1 MSFGKKRCATRSNA
15 TMQQLRPCLTLA
27 EPNSCV
33 LCVNALA
40 NGEDLGERREVG
52 PSCPLARSPGGSPAS
67 MHASDARS
75 NARSSAPTP
84 GSLPT
89 SSPCVRAAWYW
100 TGKACASLG
109 NLVDREAAEA
119 STQRR
124 STGHTD
130 KDWTNTGGG
139 TAQPSV
145 IVCFA
150 AASFESFNSL

>member
-1 MSFGKKRCATRSNA
+1 MLHAAANA
-15 TMQQLRPCLTLA
+15 TMQRLGPCLTLA

-33 LCVNALA
+33 LCALALA
-40 NGEDLGERREVG
+40 NGEDLASVVKALASVVKSDR
-52 PSCPLARSPGGSPAS
+52 LARSPGGSPAS